1 MSGEVDLQAWKYSE
15 EPFFEQKSEDE
26 VLYMTFGSTFEVES
40 QLKKKSSPTY
50 EDICI
55 LK

>member
-15 EPFFEQKSEDE
+15 EPFFEQKSDDE
-26 VLYMTFGSTFEVES
+26 VLYMTFGSTFEVEIEV
-40 QLKKKSSPTY
+40 KKNCSPTY
-50 EDICI
+50 EDIWI